1 MTPIKNTA
9 YRQVGKTHGFANYIL
24 HAILFTHMRWEIE
37 FYQDSQGNTPVQE
50 FILGQSAKVQAKL
63 LHFIDM
69 LQDFGMSLGQPYIK
83 KLRNSDVW
91 ELRIR
96 HSSNYYR
103 ILYFAFSGQKFILLH
118 AFLKTAK
125 GTPKGEIEIAQDR
138 INDYKYRYGL

>member
-1 MTPIKNTA
+1 
-9 YRQVGKTHGFANYIL
+9 
-24 HAILFTHMRWEIE
+24 MRWEIE

-50 FILGQSAKVQAKL
+50 FILGQSTKVKAKL
-63 LHFIDM
+63 LRFIDI
-69 LQDFGMSLGQPYIK
+69 LKEFGMSLGQPYIK

-118 AFLKTAK
+118 AFLKTTK
-125 GTPKGEIEIAQDR
+125 ETPKDEIHIAQGR
-138 INDYKYRYGL
+138 INDYKYRYGP